1 IERTQPSSSEQVQ
14 TEDAFISLDEAATIA
29 LAEYDGY
36 IDSIE
41 LEKEN
46 GDVYYEVEI
55 ENQDV
60 EYELDIDAVSGDI
73 LKVEEDDNDDD
84 GLVTKKD
91 ADNLLSIEEAEQIA
105 LDRAG
110 GGTVVELELDEDD
123 NRYEYEFEIIV
134 DHQEAEVTLDAITG
148 DILEFE
154 LDD

>member
-1 IERTQPSSSEQVQ
+1 MSKKLVMTGIAAAVILGGATMAGAAMNSQSDAVTVDEKPIERTQPSSSEQVQ

-91 ADNLLSIEEAEQIA
+91 ADNLL
-105 LDRAG
+105 
-110 GGTVVELELDEDD
+110 
-123 NRYEYEFEIIV
+123 
-134 DHQEAEVTLDAITG
+134 
-148 DILEFE
+148 
-154 LDD
+154 